1 MLSKNY
7 KYFFILVVLVSGFN
21 ILWGIWDVPVQEWD
35 ESRHGV
41 NAFEML
47 SNHRWYANY
56 YDGKPDYWNLKTPLG
71 SWLIL
76 TSYSIFG
83 VNPFSLRFFSSLSA
97 LVLVVLVMI
106 FAKRKFGSE
115 VSLLSGFVLST
126 TISFVHFHGARTG
139 DFDAIFT
146 LLVFLSL
153 LFADK
158 SVESKNYFY
167 LSVLVFPFSF
177 LLKSFASIMV
187 ILVIAFYYFYGKMYK
202 KLKIY
207 EYFILFLIAT
217 LPILFWAYHRWQ
229 FDGIAFFERMI
240 SYDVIER
247 GTKSIEG
254 HSQFI
259 LFYAEPLFLK
269 FLPWSLLLIFVP
281 FYFIYL
287 SFSRER
293 EQFKIELSL
302 KGILAQ
308 GFVWIYLVS
317 VLLPAFL
324 VKTKTEWYV
333 MPVFPILSIIVSCFI
348 VDVLYKN
355 LDGFW
360 MKFRN
365 FLKVGIWFFIIIAEI
380 FTLIFTLN
388 SEFRVF
394 QYKSVDFEGAKKE
407 KELQKILTSDSI
419 PAGAKVGLVGANITQ
434 SYMFLSRCVKRY
446 TLTTQTNEA
455 DYLIMAED
463 LKLIKLDK

>member
-1 MLSKNY
+1 
-7 KYFFILVVLVSGFN
+7 
-21 ILWGIWDVPVQEWD
+21 
-35 ESRHGV
+35 
-41 NAFEML
+41 
-47 SNHRWYANY
+47 
-56 YDGKPDYWNLKTPLG
+56 
-71 SWLIL
+71 
-76 TSYSIFG
+76 
-83 VNPFSLRFFSSLSA
+83 
-97 LVLVVLVMI
+97 
-106 FAKRKFGSE
+106 
-115 VSLLSGFVLST
+115 
-126 TISFVHFHGARTG
+126 
-139 DFDAIFT
+139 
-146 LLVFLSL
+146 
-153 LFADK
+153 
-158 SVESKNYFY
+158 KNYFY

-446 TLTTQTNEA
+446 TLTTQTNET